1 MERHLWRQ
9 RYISR
14 EEKRFNFM
22 LTDYI
27 EQAMRKAHYELMAE
41 GRFFAKI
48 PKCKGLWAEGS
59 TLEKCREELR
69 SALEDWLL
77 LALQLGHEL
86 PVIGGI
92 NLNRTNRKSAR
103 AQAR

>member
-1 MERHLWRQ
+1 
-9 RYISR
+9 
-14 EEKRFNFM
+14 M

-27 EQAMRKAHYELMAE
+27 EAAMRKAHYELTE
-41 GRFFAKI
+41 NGGFFATI
-48 PKCKGLWAEGS
+48 PKCKGLWAEGA

-69 SALEDWLL
+69 STLEDWLL

-92 NLNRTNRKSAR
+92 NLNRSNRKSGQ
-103 AQAR
+103 AQTR